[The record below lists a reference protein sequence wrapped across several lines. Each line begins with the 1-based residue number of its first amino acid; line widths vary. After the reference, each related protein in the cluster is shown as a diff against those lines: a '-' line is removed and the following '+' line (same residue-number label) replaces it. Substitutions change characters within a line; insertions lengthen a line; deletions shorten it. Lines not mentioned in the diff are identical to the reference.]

1 MPARWKYT
9 LIFEGRGHGWSET
22 FYVEND
28 TDDFPTVYAALANI
42 APKRAPLLGA
52 ECRIKGDRLA
62 EVISTTG
69 VVQKRVSQV
78 RRLNL
83 AGTQAHSADQTNTSL
98 LATWITGDQKSKR
111 LAFMGGVWDDVLP
124 APDVFSPSGAWTTF
138 WNQWVAACQTAKLGW
153 LTSGRT
159 TPATITGYTF
169 DATTGLTTYVLKA
182 PGLVW
187 PNGDDRPNKVAVEFP
202 LARSPLDGVQI
213 VVPADAT
220 HATTAKPR
228 PAQPFT
234 ISGIMV
240 LFAPTFKTIGVGSG
254 QQLPGTITAQI
265 GVSRKRG
272 LPLLSSRGRLPVKV
286 RW

>member
-78 RRLNL
+78 RRLNF

-202 LARSPLDGVQI
+202 LAARRRANRGAGRCHPCDDGEAASRAAVHHLGDHGLVRPDVQDHRRRQRAAASRHHYRPDRSV
-213 VVPADAT
+213 A
-220 HATTAKPR
+220 
-228 PAQPFT
+228 
-234 ISGIMV
+234 
-240 LFAPTFKTIGVGSG
+240 
-254 QQLPGTITAQI
+254 
-265 GVSRKRG
+265 
-272 LPLLSSRGRLPVKV
+272 
-286 RW
+286 